1 MSKTFDKIEQDF
13 SDAGDDYVLDAAE
26 SEDSILDDVSDDDS
40 PTGELFSR
48 GEKNP
53 DAFSSFSSQT
63 TTVSDTHGDATS
75 LKDVAHSISSYA
87 HHRRRRL
94 TTFTRRHRIAVGI
107 LSILFLAALSALVV
121 AFVRTNDIPS
131 IDAVTNDARTHVSTP
146 TWTPGA
152 YDADENLMLTGI
164 EVGTRNRTMTAISS
178 EDAQF
183 GATGYA
189 SAQVTTRYSGSAVVA
204 VKTSTLGYANL
215 SNSWKPIGQEKDTS
229 VSFEATSGVA
239 TQKVLDAHEDLLK
252 TLDEAHTS
260 KGTSASYFD
269 TYGHGS
275 FDIVD
280 ASFDREK
287 QTCSVVMRCTR
298 SDKLSKISVD
308 LRIDFAF
315 DGGNG
320 TWALANVGI
329 AKNPTRDYGGL
340 IGTWTGTFEKTESS
354 NSGGRCYAGR
364 YTPFSLTITDPLA
377 ATTEPLKGIRLLAD
391 LRFLPQPIL
400 TRKTNL
406 PPVEPLRFWAHIQ
419 TEPKT
424 LGSPCALT
432 TRTERES
439 LRLLHI
445 TPKKI
450 QRQLSRIPID
460 FPNRFS
466 VKPIFSFSY

>member
-13 SDAGDDYVLDAAE
+13 SDAGNDYVLDTAE
-26 SEDSILDDVSDDDS
+26 SEDFVSDDTSDDDS

-48 GEKNP
+48 GEKNS

-63 TTVSDTHGDATS
+63 TTVSDAHGDATS

-107 LSILFLAALSALVV
+107 LSILFLAALSALIV

-146 TWTPGA
+146 TWSPGA

-189 SAQVTTRYSGSAVVA
+189 SAQVTTRYSGAAVVA

-215 SNSWKPIGQEKDTS
+215 SNSWTPIGQEKDTS

-252 TLDEAHTS
+252 TLDEAHSS
-260 KGTSASYFD
+260 KGASASYFD

-320 TWALANVGI
+320 TWAL
-329 AKNPTRDYGGL
+329 
-340 IGTWTGTFEKTESS
+340 
-354 NSGGRCYAGR
+354 
-364 YTPFSLTITDPLA
+364 
-377 ATTEPLKGIRLLAD
+377 
-391 LRFLPQPIL
+391 
-400 TRKTNL
+400 
-406 PPVEPLRFWAHIQ
+406 
-419 TEPKT
+419 
-424 LGSPCALT
+424 
-432 TRTERES
+432 
-439 LRLLHI
+439 
-445 TPKKI
+445 
-450 QRQLSRIPID
+450 
-460 FPNRFS
+460 
-466 VKPIFSFSY
+466 